1 MSKNPKETGELNDRP
16 EMTDKPVPVQ
26 DTEEDGVPFIPERVR
41 NAYKPVD
48 GFWRNPDYWP

>member
-1 MSKNPKETGELNDRP
+1 
-16 EMTDKPVPVQ
+16 MTDKPVPVQ